1 LSNVLRRIVLASL
14 SAAALAVAPAWAGE
28 ASSSGVEFQNLWIRK
43 PPPGVDTAALYFTV
57 QNKTSSPVT
66 LRDVKSPLAAHAM
79 IHETS
84 VVEGQSR
91 MRMQESVTVPAG
103 GRLVFQPEGLHVM
116 LTGLKKTLEVGDK
129 VPLTVEMGGTRS
141 TPGSLEL
148 IATVRPLDAK

>member
-1 LSNVLRRIVLASL
+1 LSNVLRRTVLASL
-14 SAAALAVAPAWAGE
+14 VAAALAVVPAWAAEEPGYD
-28 ASSSGVEFQNLWIRK
+28 VVFQNLWVRK

-57 QNKTSSPVT
+57 LNKTNFPITLKAVT
-66 LRDVKSPLAAHAM
+66 SPLAAHAM

-91 MRMQESVTVPAG
+91 MRMKESVTVPAG
-103 GRLVFQPEGLHVM
+103 GRLAFQPEGLHVM
-116 LTGLKKTLEVGDK
+116 LTGLNKTLEVGDK

-141 TPGSLEL
+141 SGGPLEL